1 MSETAFFIRRQAAK
15 ITPLVLEKLLPKLPM
30 LKMEFTQ
37 IKSPEFPHLF
47 EQLEFLADV
56 VEDFAEGADKEIPYT
71 TVAEAAFAILFVHR
85 HLDILP
91 DDGDGHGQAHA
102 TDSSVVRNVIQHHQ
116 AVLSAYAARHQM
128 AWNGAITK
136 P

>member
-1 MSETAFFIRRQAAK
+1 
-15 ITPLVLEKLLPKLPM
+15 
-30 LKMEFTQ
+30 MEFTQ

-56 VEDFAEGADKEIPYT
+56 VEDFAEGADKEIPYM
-71 TVAEAAFAILFVHR
+71 TVADAAFAILFVHR

-91 DDGDGHGQAHA
+91 DDGDGNGQTHSD
-102 TDSSVVRNVIQHHQ
+102 DSSVVRSVIQNHHT
-116 AVLSAYAARHQM
+116 ALAAYAARHEV
-128 AWNGAITK
+128 AWSGMSTK